1 MENSSTINN
10 FETPCPQKNEDYKI
24 EMQMNNNNN
33 KYTIIINV
41 ASNVSKYKN
50 EFQYEDFLSF
60 SNFKNAKH
68 IKNIYEDLKFA
79 NQKGKFQIIK
89 IGNVLQITYNTQNYG
104 VCNIKLFEEVHE
116 AKPSI
121 EDNKFNN
128 KNNMNTPQ
136 PNDSNIIEKIRN
148 EHKQNL
154 EEIQKQHKKEIEKIE
169 KNYNEAIN
177 EMKTQFA
184 AVLNSIRR
192 EYENDMN
199 KFKTEMKKNASN
211 LIPINNISNKNNT
224 NQNVSNISDPNI
236 INLINSLSNEVK
248 ELKKKITLLESLPSK
263 KDFDL
268 IRSWINP
275 SKNINFELIY
285 SMKENGDDVTN
296 FHNICDNVKNTLT
309 ILEIE
314 NGKKIGGY
322 TTLDWSGN
330 GESKSDKDTFIFD
343 LTNKKKYPKINNKR
357 SIFCLE
363 NRGPCFGQACDLGIF
378 NPMNRGWSNK
388 NGSFIVNQ
396 EISDGKDNFDINEL
410 EIYKVVFE

>member
-10 FETPCPQKNEDYKI
+10 FETPCSEKNEDYKI
-24 EMQMNNNNN
+24 DIQMNKNNNS
-33 KYTIIINV
+33 IIINV
-41 ASNVSKYKN
+41 VSNVSKYKN
-50 EFQYEDFLSF
+50 ELQFEDFLAL
-60 SNFKNAKH
+60 SNFKNSNH
-68 IKNIYEDLKFA
+68 IKNIYDDLKFA
-79 NQKGKFQIIK
+79 SQKGKFQIIK

-121 EDNKFNN
+121 EDNNFNN

-154 EEIQKQHKKEIEKIE
+154 EEIQKQHKNEIEKIE

-211 LIPINNISNKNNT
+211 LIPINNIGNKNNT